1 MKKSLTIL
9 AALALSACTAQQEI
23 DRSRV
28 VNNPID
34 LDYEFT
40 FDINQY
46 AGLME
51 GVDFSSPDFMNSV
64 PEEYRDFVAAIQTQ
78 PGGIVA

>member
-9 AALALSACTAQQEI
+9 AAIALSACTAQQEI

-51 GVDFSSPDFMNSV
+51 
-64 PEEYRDFVAAIQTQ
+64 
-78 PGGIVA
+78 